1 MAAPMRRPRLRP
13 TRSAELV
20 RRIAALV
27 AVAVLAGCQ
36 HGGGAGAVGG
46 PSGDEHPL
54 VGVAAPEFELP
65 AQSGGHRVSLSA
77 GNGKVTI
84 VDFWATWC
92 EPCKESFP
100 AYQKLVDEHRG
111 KLEMIG
117 ISEDDS
123 PAGIKKF
130 AKATGVSFAL
140 AWDDGQT
147 VSKQY
152 QPPTMPTS
160 YVIDENGI
168 VRFVHAGY
176 RSGDEQELESMIQSL
191 AK

>member
-1 MAAPMRRPRLRP
+1 MRHPRARP
-13 TRSAELV
+13 TKSAELF
-20 RRIAALV
+20 RRIVTVAA
-27 AVAVLAGCQ
+27 AATVLSGCQ
-36 HGGGAGAVGG
+36 RGGGGGAAGG

-54 VGVAAPEFELP
+54 IGVAAPEFELP

-100 AYQKLVDEHRG
+100 AYQKLVDQYGG
-111 KLEMIG
+111 KLKMIG
-117 ISEDDS
+117 VSEDDS

-130 AKATGVSFAL
+130 AKETGVSFAL
-140 AWDDGQT
+140 AWDDGQS

-176 RSGDEQELESMIQSL
+176 RSGDEQELESMVQSL